1 MKSIIFNSM
10 WAHLMLFFF
19 VCLVVISSQNLLLLF
34 GGVLYVL
41 IIFSNAMEIA
51 EFQMS
56 KKGELIA
63 NIESGRFKH
72 CDVTFYE

>member
-19 VCLVVISSQNLLLLF
+19 ICLMVISSQNLLLLF

-56 KKGELIA
+56 KKGEFIA
-63 NIESGRFKH
+63 NVESRKYKK
-72 CDVTFYE
+72 CDVIFYE

>member
-1 MKSIIFNSM
+1 MVIF
-10 WAHLMLFFF
+10 
-19 VCLVVISSQNLLLLF
+19 SQNLLWVF

-56 KKGELIA
+56 KKGEFIA
-63 NIESGRFKH
+63 NVESGRFKH
-72 CDVTFYE
+72 CDVTFYK